1 MTANPLARS
10 GLDNYLI
17 RLDTSFVAV
26 GGVDLSPSIGVH
38 DIVAPAVCICMKK
51 DPEHSSSPI
60 DYTISVVVPL
70 YNEANNVRPLIERIA
85 NVFRKLGCP
94 WELVFALDPSPD
106 QTRERIQEFIEAGY
120 PIRLVTFA
128 RRIGKPLSL
137 LAGLDH
143 CRGDACVVIDADL
156 QDPPELIEEMVQQWR
171 KGFLVVLPQ
180 RVSRVGESFF
190 YLKAAELFYW
200 LLEKISDAKVPRN
213 TGDFRLMDARVVKE
227 VCRFRERHGFLRGMV
242 ASVGFPTVV
251 IPYSR
256 EARFTGRT
264 QIPFSGALNIA
275 LDGMIPFSRTP
286 VRMMFVLGLAL
297 MALGAAIGLA
307 WLLTSIFGT
316 TSAHWASRM
325 LAVLMLVLS
334 GLIVACLG
342 ILGEYMV
349 RTYEEARD
357 RPLYVVESVVE
368 ADTIPRKVSDPSTA
382 ADRSP

>member
-1 MTANPLARS
+1 MMN
-10 GLDNYLI
+10 
-17 RLDTSFVAV
+17 
-26 GGVDLSPSIGVH
+26 
-38 DIVAPAVCICMKK
+38 DIEQTTNFN
-51 DPEHSSSPI
+51 DP
-60 DYTISVVVPL
+60 TISVVVPL
-70 YNEANNVRPLIERIA
+70 YNEENNVRPLIERIER
-85 NVFRKLGCP
+85 VFKQLGCH

-106 QTRERIQEFIEAGY
+106 RTRERIQEFMEAGY
-120 PIRLVTFA
+120 PIRLITFA

-180 RVSRVGESFF
+180 RISRLGESFF

-200 LLEKISDAKVPRN
+200 LLERVSDTKVPRN

-227 VCRFRERHGFLRGMV
+227 VCRFRERHGFLRGIV
-242 ASVGFPTVV
+242 ASVGFRTAV

-256 EARFTGRT
+256 DARLAGRT
-264 QIPFSGALNIA
+264 QIPFLGALNIA

-286 VRMMFVLGLAL
+286 VRMMFVLGLSL
-297 MALGAAIGLA
+297 MALGAATGLT
-307 WLLTSIFGT
+307 WLLTAIFGA
-316 TSAHWASRM
+316 TSVHWVSTM
-325 LAVLMLVLS
+325 LVFLMLVLS

-342 ILGEYMV
+342 ILGEYIV

-357 RPLYVVESVVE
+357 RPLYVVESILE
-368 ADTIPRKVSDPSTA
+368 ADTIPRKVSGPSTA
-382 ADRSP
+382 AGGNP